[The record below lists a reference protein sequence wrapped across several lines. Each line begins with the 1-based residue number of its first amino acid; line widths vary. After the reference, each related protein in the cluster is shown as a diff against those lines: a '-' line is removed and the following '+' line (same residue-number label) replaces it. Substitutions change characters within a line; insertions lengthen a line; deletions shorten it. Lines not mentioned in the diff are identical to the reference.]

1 MPLLVCPNCNVGMT
15 QVHRSGVELDICPQ
29 CRGVWLDR
37 GELEKLLQPLREAES
52 MAPAPFPPQGGS
64 PWAQTPPQPA
74 PSRQDG
80 HYGHHKEYEHHGH
93 HQKHGEHGHHSAHHH
108 QKHGGW
114 RSILDVF
121 D

>member
-15 QVHRSGVELDICPQ
+15 QVHRSGVELDVCPQ

-52 MAPAPFPPQGGS
+52 ASPGTFLPQGGS
-64 PWAQTPPQPA
+64 PWSQPAPQPA
-74 PSRQDG
+74 PYRQDS
-80 HYGHHKEYEHHGH
+80 HHGH
-93 HQKHGEHGHHSAHHH
+93 HANYEHNDHHEKHGHRNEHHY
-108 QKHGGW
+108 QKQKGW
-114 RSILDVF
+114 KSILDVF